1 MADITKLRVNGVDYQ
16 IRDAQASAYTDTATS
31 ALASA
36 FDTKLEGKADK
47 ASLPSH
53 IVSSVT
59 YQDANVGEDTRPSIT
74 VDGTKTVLNL
84 ANKLEWDSNAKS
96 LKLYSGNHLLAT
108 VDGTTWVKDGMVE
121 SVAVVG
127 NNLEITFNTD
137 SGKEKISVPLTDVFN
152 PDNYY
157 NKTEIDSK
165 FENVSISDEYV
176 TEISNVENALDTSG
190 RIVLNV
196 KTNKNAEGTE
206 VRLPKIGN
214 KLQFDSETNK
224 LYLKNGFINVSNA
237 DLSPL
242 KGIQA
247 SISGDTLVLA

>member
-1 MADITKLRVNGVDYQ
+1 MADITKLRVNGTEYQ

-84 ANKLEWDSNAKS
+84 ANKLEWDSNAKA

-121 SVAVVG
+121 SAAVVG

-176 TEISNVENALDTSG
+176 TSIENVQGAGDSS
-190 RIVLNV
+190 VLKV
-196 KTNKNAEGTE
+196 KTNKNTEGKNVE
-206 VRLPKIGN
+206 LPYLGN
-214 KLQFDSETNK
+214 SLVFDSGLNK
-224 LYLKNGFINVSNA
+224 LYLRNGLNNVSQA
-237 DLSPL
+237 DLSKL
-242 KGIQA
+242 KGTNA
-247 SISGDTLVLA
+247 SVSGDTLVLA

>member
-31 ALASA
+31 TLASA

-47 ASLPSH
+47 TSLPSH

-108 VDGTTWVKDGMVE
+108 VDGTSWVKDGMVE
-121 SVAVVG
+121 SAAIVG

-137 SGKEKISVPLTDVFN
+137 SGKEKISVPLTDIFN

-157 NKTEIDSK
+157 DKATIDSK
-165 FENVSISDEYV
+165 FENVTISDEYV
-176 TEISNVENALDTSG
+176 TDISNSQDASG
-190 RIVLNV
+190 SSVLYV
-196 KTNKNAEGTE
+196 KTNKNTEGKK
-206 VRLPKIGN
+206 VSLDNLGN
-214 KLQFDSETNK
+214 KLQFDSTTNR
-224 LYLKNGFINVSNA
+224 LYLKNGMVEVSRA

-242 KGIQA
+242 KGTKA
-247 SISGDTLVLA
+247 SVSGDTLVLA

>member
-47 ASLPSH
+47 TSLPSH

-84 ANKLEWDSNAKS
+84 ANKLEWDSNAKA

-108 VDGTTWVKDGMVE
+108 VDGSTWVKDGMVE
-121 SVAVVG
+121 SAAIVA

-157 NKTEIDSK
+157 DKAAIDKK

-176 TEISNVENALDTSG
+176 TDISNVQDASG
-190 RIVLNV
+190 SSVLKV
-196 KTNKNAEGTE
+196 KTNKNTEGKK
-206 VRLPKIGN
+206 VSLDNLGN
-214 KLQFDSETNK
+214 KLQFDSTTNR
-224 LYLKNGFINVSNA
+224 LYLRNGLLEVSRA

-242 KGIQA
+242 KGTKA
-247 SISGDTLVLA
+247 SVSGDTLVLA

>member
-16 IRDAQASAYTDTATS
+16 IRDAQASAYTDNATS

-59 YQDANVGEDTRPSIT
+59 YQDTNVGEDTRPSIT

-108 VDGTTWVKDGMVE
+108 VDGTSWVKDGMVE
-121 SVAVVG
+121 SAAIVA

-137 SGKEKISVPLTDVFN
+137 SGKEKISVPLTDIFN

-157 NKTEIDSK
+157 DKAAIDRK
-165 FENVSISDEYV
+165 FENVTISDEYV
-176 TEISNVENALDTSG
+176 TSIENVKDTNGSS
-190 RIVLNV
+190 VLKV
-196 KTNKNAEGTE
+196 KTNKNTAGTD
-206 VRLPKIGN
+206 VSLDNLGN
-214 KLQFDSETNK
+214 KLQFNSETNE
-224 LYLKNGFINVSNA
+224 LMLKNGYILVSSA

-242 KGIQA
+242 KGTKA

>member
-59 YQDANVGEDTRPSIT
+59 YQYTNVGEDTRPSIT

-108 VDGTTWVKDGMVE
+108 VDGTSWVKDGMVE
-121 SVAVVG
+121 SAAIVA

-137 SGKEKISVPLTDVFN
+137 SGKEKISVPLTDIFN

-165 FENVSISDEYV
+165 FENVTISDEYV
-176 TEISNVENALDTSG
+176 TSIENVKDTNGSS
-190 RIVLNV
+190 VLKV
-196 KTNKNAEGTE
+196 KTNKNTEGTN
-206 VRLPKIGN
+206 VSLDNLGN
-214 KLQFDSETNK
+214 KLQFNSETNE
-224 LYLKNGFINVSNA
+224 LMLKNGYILVSSA

-242 KGIQA
+242 KG
-247 SISGDTLVLA
+247 T

>member
-84 ANKLEWDSNAKS
+84 ANKIEWDSNAKA

-121 SVAVVG
+121 SAAIVG

-137 SGKEKISVPLTDVFN
+137 AGKEKISVPLTDIFN

-176 TEISNVENALDTSG
+176 TSIENVQGANGSS
-190 RIVLNV
+190 VLKV
-196 KTNKNAEGTE
+196 KTNKNTEGTN
-206 VRLPKIGN
+206 VPLTHLGN
-214 KLQFDSETNK
+214 RIEFNSETNR
-224 LYLKNGFINVSNA
+224 LYLKNGRVDVSLA

-242 KGIQA
+242 KGTKA
-247 SISGDTLVLA
+247 SVSGDTLVLA

>member
-47 ASLPSH
+47 TSLPSH

-59 YQDANVGEDTRPSIT
+59 YQDTNVGEDTRPSIT

-96 LKLYSGNHLLAT
+96 LKLYSGNHLLGS
-108 VDGTTWVKDGMVE
+108 VDGSTWVKDGMVE
-121 SVAVVG
+121 SAAIVG

-157 NKTEIDSK
+157 DKAAIDRK
-165 FENVSISDEYV
+165 LEGISVADEYV
-176 TEISNVENALDTSG
+176 TSIENVQGSG
-190 RIVLNV
+190 GTTVLKV
-196 KTNKNAEGTE
+196 KTNKNTEGKNVE
-206 VRLPKIGN
+206 LPYLGN
-214 KLQFDSETNK
+214 SLVFDSGTNK
-224 LYLKNGFINVSNA
+224 LYLRNGLNNVSNA
-237 DLSPL
+237 NLSAL
-242 KGIQA
+242 KGTKA
-247 SISGDTLVLA
+247 SVSGDTLVLA

>member
-36 FDTKLEGKADK
+36 FDTKLDGKADK
-47 ASLPSH
+47 TSLPSH

-59 YQDANVGEDTRPSIT
+59 YQDTNVGEDTRPSIT

-108 VDGTTWVKDGMVE
+108 VDGSTWVKDGMVE
-121 SVAVVG
+121 SAAVVG

-176 TEISNVENALDTSG
+176 TGIENVMSIGAIS
-190 RIVLNV
+190 VLNV
-196 KTNKNAEGTE
+196 KTNKITEGKY
-206 VRLPKIGN
+206 VDLPYVGN
-214 KLQFDSETNK
+214 KLTFDSSTNN
-224 LYLKNGFINVSNA
+224 LHLKNGDKYDISQV

-242 KGIQA
+242 KGTKA
-247 SISGDTLVLA
+247 SVSGDTLVLA

>member
-47 ASLPSH
+47 TSLPSH

-84 ANKLEWDSNAKS
+84 ANKLEWDSNAKA

-165 FENVSISDEYV
+165 FENVTISDEYV
-176 TEISNVENALDTSG
+176 TSIENDLDLG
-190 RIVLNV
+190 RPVLKV
-196 KTNKNAEGTE
+196 KTNKNTEGTNVE
-206 VRLPKIGN
+206 LPHLGN
-214 KLQFDSETNK
+214 KLQFESITNR
-224 LYLKNGFINVSNA
+224 LYLRNGLNNVSSA

-242 KGIQA
+242 KGTKA
-247 SISGDTLVLA
+247 SVSGDTLVLA

>member
-47 ASLPSH
+47 TSLPSH

-59 YQDANVGEDTRPSIT
+59 YQDTNVGEDTRPSIT

-108 VDGTTWVKDGMVE
+108 VDGSTWVKDGMVE
-121 SVAVVG
+121 SAAIVA

-137 SGKEKISVPLTDVFN
+137 AGKEKISVPLTDVFN

-165 FENVSISDEYV
+165 FENVTISDEYV
-176 TEISNVENALDTSG
+176 TEISNVQNASG
-190 RIVLNV
+190 SSILKV
-196 KTNKNAEGTE
+196 KTNKNPEGKN
-206 VRLPKIGN
+206 VSLDNLGN
-214 KLQFDSETNK
+214 KLQFDSTTNR
-224 LYLKNGFINVSNA
+224 LYLKNGMLEVSRA
-237 DLSPL
+237 DLSQL
-242 KGIQA
+242 KGTNA
-247 SISGDTLVLA
+247 SVSGDTLVLA

>member
-16 IRDAQASAYTDTATS
+16 IRDAQASAYTDNATS

-36 FDTKLEGKADK
+36 FDTKLDKKADK

-59 YQDANVGEDTRPSIT
+59 YQDVNVGSDTRPSIT

-84 ANKLEWDSNAKS
+84 ANKIEWDSNAKS
-96 LKLYSGNHLLAT
+96 LKLYSGSHLLGS
-108 VDGTTWVKDGMVE
+108 VDGTSWVKDGMVE
-121 SVAVVG
+121 SVAIVA

-137 SGKEKISVPLTDVFN
+137 AGKEKISVPLTDVFN

-157 NKTEIDSK
+157 DKAAIDKK
-165 FENVSISDEYV
+165 FEGVSISDEYV
-176 TEISNVENALDTSG
+176 TEIENVKIGPVNE
-190 RIVLNV
+190 VYLNV
-196 KTNKNAEGTE
+196 KTNKNTDGTL
-206 VRLPKIGN
+206 VSLPYLGS
-214 KLQFDSETNK
+214 KLVFTSETNQ
-224 LYLKNGFINVSNA
+224 LFLENGQKVVSQA

-242 KGIQA
+242 KGTKA

>member
-47 ASLPSH
+47 TSLPSH

-165 FENVSISDEYV
+165 FENVTISDEYV
-176 TEISNVENALDTSG
+176 TSIENVQNGPVNETY
-190 RIVLNV
+190 LNV
-196 KTNKNAEGTE
+196 KTNKNAEGTL
-206 VRLPKIGN
+206 VSLPYLGSS
-214 KLQFDSETNK
+214 LVFAESTNN
-224 LYLKNGFINVSNA
+224 LFLENGQRVVSNV

-242 KGIQA
+242 KGTKA

>member
-16 IRDAQASAYTDTATS
+16 IRDAQASAYTDNATS

-47 ASLPSH
+47 TSLPSH

-59 YQDANVGEDTRPSIT
+59 YQDTNVGEDTRPSIT

-108 VDGTTWVKDGMVE
+108 VDGSTWVKDGMVE
-121 SVAVVG
+121 SAAIVA

-137 SGKEKISVPLTDVFN
+137 SGKEKISVPLTDIFN

-165 FENVSISDEYV
+165 FENVTISDEYV
-176 TEISNVENALDTSG
+176 TEISNVKSG
-190 RIVLNV
+190 PVNEVYLNV
-196 KTNKNAEGTE
+196 KTNKNTEGTL
-206 VRLPKIGN
+206 VSLPYLG
-214 KLQFDSETNK
+214 DSLVFNESTNK
-224 LYLKNGFINVSNA
+224 IFLNNGQRNISQA

-242 KGIQA
+242 KGTKA

>member
-47 ASLPSH
+47 TSLPSH

-84 ANKLEWDSNAKS
+84 ANKLEWDSNAKA

-176 TEISNVENALDTSG
+176 TEISNVENPMG
-190 RIVLNV
+190 RIVLKV

-206 VRLPKIGN
+206 IRLPQIGN

-224 LYLKNGFINVSNA
+224 LYLKNGIINVSNA

-242 KGIQA
+242 KGTKA
-247 SISGDTLVLA
+247 SVSGDTLVLA

>member
-47 ASLPSH
+47 TSLPSH

-121 SVAVVG
+121 SVSIVS

-176 TEISNVENALDTSG
+176 TSIENVQDSYGST
-190 RIVLNV
+190 VLKV
-196 KTNKNAEGTE
+196 KTNKNTEGKNVE
-206 VRLPKIGN
+206 LPYLGN
-214 KLQFDSETNK
+214 SLVFDSGINK
-224 LYLKNGFINVSNA
+224 LYLRNGLNNVSSA

-242 KGIQA
+242 KGTQA
-247 SISGDTLVLA
+247 SVIGDTLVIA

>member
-47 ASLPSH
+47 TSLPSH

-59 YQDANVGEDTRPSIT
+59 YQDTNVGEDTRPSIT

-108 VDGTTWVKDGMVE
+108 VDGSTWVKDGMVE
-121 SVAVVG
+121 SAAIVG

-137 SGKEKISVPLTDVFN
+137 SGKEKISVPLTDIFN

-176 TEISNVENALDTSG
+176 KSIENVEDLGRPALK
-190 RIVLNV
+190 V
-196 KTNKNAEGTE
+196 KTNKNAEGTN
-206 VRLPKIGN
+206 VLLTHLGN

-224 LYLKNGFINVSNA
+224 LYFKNGDLNVSSA
-237 DLSPL
+237 DLSTL
-242 KGIQA
+242 KGTKA
-247 SISGDTLVLA
+247 SVSGDTLVLA

>member
-47 ASLPSH
+47 TSLPSH

-108 VDGTTWVKDGMVE
+108 VDGSTWVKDGMVE
-121 SVAVVG
+121 SAAIVG

-137 SGKEKISVPLTDVFN
+137 SGKEKISVPLTDIFN

-157 NKTEIDSK
+157 DKATIDRK
-165 FENVSISDEYV
+165 FENVSISDEYI
-176 TEISNVENALDTSG
+176 TEISNVKDSIG
-190 RIVLNV
+190 SSVLKV
-196 KTNKNAEGTE
+196 KTNKNAEGTD
-206 VRLPKIGN
+206 VPLRYLGN
-214 KLQFDSETNK
+214 KLYFDSETNN
-224 LYLKNGFINVSNA
+224 LYFMNGIENVSQA

-242 KGIQA
+242 KGTKA
-247 SISGDTLVLA
+247 SVSGDTLVLA

>member
-47 ASLPSH
+47 TSLPSH

-59 YQDANVGEDTRPSIT
+59 YQDTNVGEDTRPSIT

-108 VDGTTWVKDGMVE
+108 VDGTSWVKDGMVE
-121 SVAVVG
+121 SAAIVA

-137 SGKEKISVPLTDVFN
+137 SGKEKISVPLTDIFN

-157 NKTEIDSK
+157 DKAAIDRK
-165 FENVSISDEYV
+165 FENVTISDEYV
-176 TEISNVENALDTSG
+176 TEISNVKSG
-190 RIVLNV
+190 PLSEVYLNV
-196 KTNKNAEGTE
+196 KTNKNTEGTL
-206 VRLPKIGN
+206 VSLPYLG
-214 KLQFDSETNK
+214 DSLVFNESTNK
-224 LYLKNGFINVSNA
+224 LFIENGQRVISQA

-242 KGIQA
+242 KGTKA

>member
-47 ASLPSH
+47 TSLPSH

-108 VDGTTWVKDGMVE
+108 VDGSTWVKDGMVE
-121 SVAVVG
+121 SAAIVG

-137 SGKEKISVPLTDVFN
+137 SGKEKISVPLTDIFN

-165 FENVSISDEYV
+165 FENVTISDEYV
-176 TEISNVENALDTSG
+176 TSIENVQGASG
-190 RIVLNV
+190 SSVLKV
-196 KTNKNAEGTE
+196 KTNKNAEGTN
-206 VRLPKIGN
+206 VQLPHLGSKIEFN
-214 KLQFDSETNK
+214 SRENMLF
-224 LYLKNGFINVSNA
+224 LKNGLDTISQVN
-237 DLSPL
+237 LSPL
-242 KGIQA
+242 NGTKA
-247 SISGDTLVLA
+247 SVSGDTLVLA

>member
-1 MADITKLRVNGVDYQ
+1 MADITKLMVNGVDYN

-31 ALASA
+31 TLASA
-36 FDTKLEGKADK
+36 FDTKLEKKADK

-59 YQDANVGEDTRPSIT
+59 YQDANTGSDTRPSIT

-84 ANKLEWDSNAKS
+84 ANKIEWDSTAKS
-96 LKLYSGNHLLAT
+96 LKLYSGNHLLGS

-121 SVAVVG
+121 SAAIVD

-137 SGKEKISVPLTDVFN
+137 SGKEKISVPLTDIFN

-157 NKTEIDSK
+157 DKAAIDK
-165 FENVSISDEYV
+165 KLEGVSVADEYV
-176 TEISNVENALDTSG
+176 TSIENVEDVNGAS
-190 RIVLNV
+190 VLKV
-196 KTNKNAEGTE
+196 KTNKNTVGTD
-206 VRLPKIGN
+206 VALPHLGN
-214 KLQFDSETNK
+214 KLGFNKSTNM
-224 LYLKNGFINVSNA
+224 LMLDNGKTPVSNV

-242 KGIQA
+242 KGSSA
-247 SISGDTLVLA
+247 SVDGDTLVLS

>member
-59 YQDANVGEDTRPSIT
+59 YQDTNVGEDTRPSIT

-108 VDGTTWVKDGMVE
+108 VDGSTWVKDGMVE
-121 SVAVVG
+121 SAAIVG

-137 SGKEKISVPLTDVFN
+137 SGKEKISVPLTDIFN

-176 TEISNVENALDTSG
+176 TEIENTQSAGGSPILK
-190 RIVLNV
+190 V
-196 KTNKNAEGTE
+196 KTNKNTEGKT
-206 VRLPKIGN
+206 VQLPFLGN
-214 KLQFDSETNK
+214 KLEFDSILNR
-224 LYLKNGFINVSNA
+224 LYLKNGLINVSET

-242 KGIQA
+242 KGTKA

>member
-47 ASLPSH
+47 TSLPSH

-59 YQDANVGEDTRPSIT
+59 YQDTNVGEDTRPSIT

-96 LKLYSGNHLLAT
+96 LKLYSGNHLLGS
-108 VDGTTWVKDGMVE
+108 VDGSTWVKDGMVE
-121 SVAVVG
+121 SAAVVG

-176 TEISNVENALDTSG
+176 TGIENVMSIGAIS
-190 RIVLNV
+190 VLNV
-196 KTNKNAEGTE
+196 KTNKITEGKYVE
-206 VRLPKIGN
+206 LPYVGN
-214 KLQFDSETNK
+214 KLQFDSSTNN
-224 LYLKNGFINVSNA
+224 LHLKNGDKYDISQV

-242 KGIQA
+242 KGTKA
-247 SISGDTLVLA
+247 SVSGDTLVLA

>member
-47 ASLPSH
+47 TSLPSH

-59 YQDANVGEDTRPSIT
+59 YQDTNVGEDTRPSIT
-74 VDGTKTVLNL
+74 VDGTKTVMNL

-108 VDGTTWVKDGMVE
+108 VDGSTWVKDGMVE
-121 SVAVVG
+121 SAAVVG

-137 SGKEKISVPLTDVFN
+137 AGKEKISVPLTDVFN

-176 TEISNVENALDTSG
+176 TEISNVQNASG
-190 RIVLNV
+190 SSVLKV
-196 KTNKNAEGTE
+196 KTNKNTEGKE
-206 VRLPKIGN
+206 VSLDNLGN
-214 KLQFDSETNK
+214 KLQFVLATNR
-224 LYLKNGFINVSNA
+224 LYLKNGQVEVSMA
-237 DLSPL
+237 DLSSL
-242 KGIQA
+242 KGTKA

>member
-47 ASLPSH
+47 TSLPSH

-59 YQDANVGEDTRPSIT
+59 YQDTNVGEDTRPSIT

-108 VDGTTWVKDGMVE
+108 VDGSTWVKDGMVE
-121 SVAVVG
+121 SAAIVA

-137 SGKEKISVPLTDVFN
+137 SGKEKISVPLTDIFN

-157 NKTEIDSK
+157 NKTEIDRK
-165 FENVSISDEYV
+165 FENVTISDEYV
-176 TEISNVENALDTSG
+176 TEISNVKSG
-190 RIVLNV
+190 PVNEVYLNV
-196 KTNKNAEGTE
+196 KTNKNTEGTL
-206 VRLPKIGN
+206 VSLPYLG
-214 KLQFDSETNK
+214 DSLVFNESTNK
-224 LYLKNGFINVSNA
+224 IFLNNGQRNISQA

-242 KGIQA
+242 KGTKA

>member
-47 ASLPSH
+47 TSLPSH

-121 SVAVVG
+121 SAAIVG

-137 SGKEKISVPLTDVFN
+137 SGKEKISVPLTDIFN

-157 NKTEIDSK
+157 DKAAIDRK
-165 FENVSISDEYV
+165 FENVSISDEYI
-176 TEISNVENALDTSG
+176 TEISNFETANGGS
-190 RIVLNV
+190 VLKV
-196 KTNKNAEGTE
+196 KTNKNTEGKNVE
-206 VRLPKIGN
+206 LPYLGN
-214 KLQFDSETNK
+214 SLLFVPESNN
-224 LYLKNGFINVSNA
+224 LFLKNGKYTMSYVN
-237 DLSPL
+237 LSPL
-242 KGIQA
+242 KGTKA
-247 SISGDTLVLA
+247 SVSGDTLVLA

>member
-47 ASLPSH
+47 TSLPSH

-108 VDGTTWVKDGMVE
+108 VDGSTWVKDGMVE
-121 SVAVVG
+121 SAAIVG

-137 SGKEKISVPLTDVFN
+137 AGKEKISVPLTDIFN

-165 FENVSISDEYV
+165 FENVTISDEYV
-176 TEISNVENALDTSG
+176 TDISNVNISG
-190 RIVLNV
+190 SSVLKV
-196 KTNKNAEGTE
+196 KTNKNAEGKT
-206 VRLPKIGN
+206 VSLDNLGN
-214 KLQFDSETNK
+214 KLQFDSILNR
-224 LYLKNGFINVSNA
+224 LYLKNGMVEVSRA

-242 KGIQA
+242 KGTKA
-247 SISGDTLVLA
+247 SVSGDTLVLA

>member
-84 ANKLEWDSNAKS
+84 ANKLEWDSNAKA

-165 FENVSISDEYV
+165 LEGISVADEYV
-176 TEISNVENALDTSG
+176 TSIENIENITHNS
-190 RIVLNV
+190 VLKV
-196 KTNKNAEGTE
+196 KTNKNTEGTE
-206 VRLPKIGN
+206 VPLPHLGN
-214 KLQFDSETNK
+214 SLVFNSETNR
-224 LYLKNGFINVSNA
+224 LYLKNGLSNVDNV

-242 KGIQA
+242 KGTKA
-247 SISGDTLVLA
+247 SVSGDTLVLA

>member
-1 MADITKLRVNGVDYQ
+1 MADIKKLRVNGVDYQ

-108 VDGTTWVKDGMVE
+108 VDGSTWVKDGMVE
-121 SVAVVG
+121 SAAIVG

-137 SGKEKISVPLTDVFN
+137 SGKEKISVPLTDIFN

-157 NKTEIDSK
+157 DKAAIDKK
-165 FENVSISDEYV
+165 FENVSISDEYI
-176 TEISNVENALDTSG
+176 TDISNVQNASG
-190 RIVLNV
+190 SSVLKV
-196 KTNKNAEGTE
+196 KTNKNAEGKT
-206 VRLPKIGN
+206 VSLDNLGN
-214 KLQFDSETNK
+214 KLQFVLATNR
-224 LYLKNGFINVSNA
+224 LYLKNGQVEVSMA
-237 DLSPL
+237 DLSSL
-242 KGIQA
+242 KGTKA
-247 SISGDTLVLA
+247 SVSGDTLVLA